1 MKKKLPPRRNGYTQK
16 MVVGGQTLFL
26 HTGEYEDG
34 TLGEIFI
41 DLAKTGSLLRA
52 VMNGFCIAISA
63 GLQHGVPLE
72 WLVDKFTFFRFD
84 PSGIV
89 RGHEHIKLADS
100 IIDAVFR
107 DLGIHYLNRDDLKHD
122 GGKAG

>member
-1 MKKKLPPRRNGYTQK
+1 MKKKLPQRRRGYTQK

-52 VMNGFCIAISA
+52 VMNGFCIAISIA
-63 GLQHGVPLE
+63 LQHGAPLE
-72 WLVDKFTFFRFD
+72 GLVDKFTFFKFD

-89 RGHEHIKLADS
+89 QGHQHIKRADS

-107 DLGIHYLNRDDLKHD
+107 DLGIHYLNREDLKHD
-122 GGKAG
+122 RGL